1 MARRTIT
8 PSRMAEHHRDIQGG
22 TARAAVLGVSDG
34 LISNVAL
41 ILGVAGG
48 SGAGALV
55 RLAGLAGLIGG
66 SVSMAAGE
74 YISMKAQR
82 ELFER
87 ELAMEARELRRNPH
101 YERQEL
107 AGIYEA
113 RGVEAGKAD
122 ELAREMM
129 RDPDIALQTHA
140 REELGIDPTALGAPV
155 RAAISSFVSFAVGA
169 FVPLIPWLFT
179 HGNGAKL
186 ATVALGLVAAVAV
199 GTALG
204 RFTGRSRLG
213 TALRQLAFVAVPAAV
228 TFGIGSAVGVG
239 VS

>member
-34 LISNVAL
+34 LISDVAL

-48 SGAGALV
+48 SGAGARV

-169 FVPLIPWLFT
+169 FVPLIPWLVA
-179 HGNGAKL
+179 HGLAAKL
-186 ATVALGLVAAVAV
+186 ATAALGLAASILV
-199 GTALG
+199 GIALA
-204 RFTGRSRLG
+204 RFTGRPRWR
-213 TALRQLAFVAVPAAV
+213 TVVRQLVFVAGPAA
-228 TFGIGSAVGVG
+228 FAYGIGTAVGVSAG
-239 VS
+239 